1 MLSFFLLQASSD
13 LSILD
18 FDIPFSVIF
27 VVAASI
33 ELLAMIGIMAAVTW
47 QVLIVA
53 ILAVVAAKYVQVG
66 QVFKLLFLGFLSPM
80 MRRQVEPTSFFCLKG
95 YYQASARELIRINGT
110 TKAPVMNYAAE
121 TSLGVITIRAFNMAD
136 RFFQNY
142 QKLIDTDARLFFYSN
157 VSMEWL
163 TIRIEFLQNLT
174 LFTAAFLLVL
184 VPKGL
189 ITPGID
195 YFVRTALFHGIFSL
209 FRR

>member
-1 MLSFFLLQASSD
+1 
-13 LSILD
+13 
-18 FDIPFSVIF
+18 
-27 VVAASI
+27 
-33 ELLAMIGIMAAVTW
+33 
-47 QVLIVA
+47 
-53 ILAVVAAKYVQVG
+53 
-66 QVFKLLFLGFLSPM
+66 
-80 MRRQVEPTSFFCLKG
+80 
-95 YYQASARELIRINGT
+95 
-110 TKAPVMNYAAE
+110 MNYAAE

-195 YFVRTALFHGIFSL
+195 YFVRTAHFSWHFQPIQTLIMISSFLGDLQGLWDSLFLMLFH
-209 FRR
+209 